1 MFRLFLGLTTNIR
14 EETMQ
19 YPDNLKYTKEHEWI
33 LIEGSVGTIGITE
46 FAQSELGEIVYVE
59 VDTVGETIA
68 RDEVFGTVE
77 AVKTTSDLFMP
88 VSGKI
93 IAFNEE
99 IDEKEGD
106 NPAVINEDPYGKGW
120 IIKVELSDKSEL
132 DQLMDAKAYQ
142 ELIG

>member
-1 MFRLFLGLTTNIR
+1 
-14 EETMQ
+14 MQ

>member
-1 MFRLFLGLTTNIR
+1 
-14 EETMQ
+14 MQ

-33 LIEGSVGTIGITE
+33 LIEGNTGTIGITE

-68 RDEVFGTVE
+68 RDDVFGTVE

-106 NPAVINEDPYGKGW
+106 NPAIINEDPYGRGW
-120 IIKVELSDKSEL
+120 VIKVELTDPSEL
-132 DQLMDAKAYQ
+132 DDLMDAAAYTA
-142 ELIG
+142 LVG